1 MNSTIRQSVLLVVC
15 IAVFLAAGSL
25 LAAPPA
31 PTGGPDRLDQM
42 LAEGWQPIAPGVL
55 ERRTEGHRVET
66 FAMGADGFTWVV
78 RQTQSQLGMLLDQY
92 REHPT
97 PRLRKTIR
105 SLEAEIAKLQSYASA
120 LPGDFSKAIAEGC
133 DFSYG
138 AHADA
143 YPTRPTQGVQA
154 DADAY
159 FNNTCNYTGDTYAY
173 AYARATLNGVET
185 TVTQT
190 HPNSGT
196 NVSSAATA
204 SVAGNTNCYS
214 YATGRV
220 TSFDL
225 GISYQTADEN
235 FICPADLRATI
246 NGPSSVIIYDYN
258 CKTVTWTSTVSGGTP
273 GYSYAWYIDG
283 YFAGSGSS
291 LSRTYCGNGTTY
303 TNTENVSLT
312 VTDSIGWTASDTHTT
327 YIYFRVTIDPCLTS
341 PSEKALPQLP
351 YCCPYYTTTGESAQI
366 ICPY

>member
-1 MNSTIRQSVLLVVC
+1 MIRRILQSAFLFC
-15 IAVFLAAGSL
+15 LAALLTAGAS
-25 LAAPPA
+25 LAAPPQPYA
-31 PTGGPDRLDQM
+31 GQDALDRM
-42 LAEGWQPIAPGVL
+42 LADGWRPIAPGVL
-55 ERRTEGHRVET
+55 ERSKGGHKVET
-66 FAMGADGFTWVV
+66 FAMGAEGFAWVV
-78 RQTQSQLGMLLDQY
+78 QQTQGQLGMLLDQY
-92 REHPT
+92 RVHPT
-97 PRLRKTIR
+97 PRLRKAIR
-105 SLEAEIAKLQSYASA
+105 SLETEIAKLQSYSSS
-120 LPGDFSKAIAEGC
+120 LKGDYSSRSPEGC

-143 YPTRPTQGVQA
+143 YPTRPTQGVRA

-159 FNNTCNYTGDTYAY
+159 FNNNCGFIGDTYAY

-214 YATGRV
+214 YSTGRV

-235 FICPADLRATI
+235 FVCPANLTVTI
-246 NGPSSVIIYDYN
+246 NGPTTVYIYDYA
-258 CKTVTWTSTVSGGTP
+258 CKTVTWTSTVGGGSP
-273 GYSYAWYIDG
+273 GYTYAWYIDG

-291 LSRTYCGNGTTY
+291 LSRTYCGNGTVY
-303 TNTENVSLT
+303 TNTENLSLT
-312 VTDSIGWTASDTHTT
+312 VTDTAGWTASDTHTT
-327 YIYFRVTIDPCLTS
+327 YIYFRVLKDPCLAAA
-341 PSEKALPQLP
+341 EDKALPP
-351 YCCPYYTTTGESAQI
+351 PPNCCPYYYGTSEATGEI